1 MIDYKTTRLGSPRT
15 MIGYA
20 VVIRLLPVTLV
31 LASMAAATVIGLRF
45 IRALRMGTSRYRSYR
60 TGTKHGEGYKKFV
73 DEEDGGVELGG
84 AATAAGDDNGVLDEE
99 QGKQG
104 GIAGDDVGL
113 SEAGTGLDQEDSS
126 QSFLREGRSSHLR
139 TVEIEDI
146 LSDNPEIF
154 VGPARDYEHDVR
166 VGRPNIEAL
175 VRAAVAGMRQEP
187 SPTTGQRRLVVAA
200 CGPSEMVKTTREAVA
215 DCRRSY
221 EHCRR
226 VRIEFSGAEWR
237 W

>member
-84 AATAAGDDNGVLDEE
+84 AATAAGDDNGVLDVNKVNKE
-99 QGKQG
+99 GSL
-104 GIAGDDVGL
+104 A
-113 SEAGTGLDQEDSS
+113 TMLDC
-126 QSFLREGRSSHLR
+126 
-139 TVEIEDI
+139 
-146 LSDNPEIF
+146 PK
-154 VGPARDYEHDVR
+154 PARDSIKKTHLSRSSEKGGPR
-166 VGRPNIEAL
+166 IFGPLKLRIFCRTTPRSSLAL
-175 VRAAVAGMRQEP
+175 HE
-187 SPTTGQRRLVVAA
+187 TTSTTCESEGQISKL
-200 CGPSEMVKTTREAVA
+200 
-215 DCRRSY
+215 
-221 EHCRR
+221 
-226 VRIEFSGAEWR
+226 W
-237 W
+237 